1 MTPAETV
8 GCTSVRTRVRFG
20 LAHFRLAHF
29 SHVAETLVSIMRLF
43 FGSNPLVRL
52 ILKVCL
58 KLFVF
63 VQVMTR
69 LK

>member
-8 GCTSVRTRVRFG
+8 GCTSVHTR
-20 LAHFRLAHF
+20 AHFRLAHF
-29 SHVAETLVSIMRLF
+29 SHVAETLVGIMSLF
-43 FGSNPLVRL
+43 FGSYRLVRL

-58 KLFVF
+58 KLFVI